1 MDMVFLL
8 KCHLCVSLCFSCNIM
23 LYFFKNY
30 IYIYIYIYIFFF
42 FLIFLYTAFPPAF
55 PFFEGLFRI
64 VPVSE
69 THKRF
74 PFSCN
79 LALNHGHQIY
89 MSLDP
94 IRLSEDGMWR
104 SEVRTFFNHLCQL

>member
-30 IYIYIYIYIFFF
+30 IYIYIYIFFF
-42 FLIFLYTAFPPAF
+42 FFFFFNFFFLYTVFPPTF

-69 THKRF
+69 TQNRF
-74 PFSCN
+74 SILCN
-79 LALNHGHQIY
+79 LALDPF
-89 MSLDP
+89 SLYGIP
-94 IRLSEDGMWR
+94 KDG
-104 SEVRTFFNHLCQL
+104 TNQQ